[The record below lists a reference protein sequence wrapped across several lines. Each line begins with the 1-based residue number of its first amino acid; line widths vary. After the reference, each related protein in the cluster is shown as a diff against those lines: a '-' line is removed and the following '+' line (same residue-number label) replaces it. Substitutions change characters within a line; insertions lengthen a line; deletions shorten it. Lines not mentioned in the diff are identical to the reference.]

1 MGESQPGT
9 GHHTSKRIAVCR
21 RIASATS
28 TGESV
33 VNKSFW
39 KTVHPRLLIE
49 AVAAGIDP
57 KASPQCLPRFA
68 SIQMQSLRLLLNGA
82 TKGELW
88 LATEQ

>member
-33 VNKSFW
+33 VNKSFLEDRASE
-39 KTVHPRLLIE
+39 V
-49 AVAAGIDP
+49 ID
-57 KASPQCLPRFA
+57 
-68 SIQMQSLRLLLNGA
+68 
-82 TKGELW
+82 
-88 LATEQ
+88 